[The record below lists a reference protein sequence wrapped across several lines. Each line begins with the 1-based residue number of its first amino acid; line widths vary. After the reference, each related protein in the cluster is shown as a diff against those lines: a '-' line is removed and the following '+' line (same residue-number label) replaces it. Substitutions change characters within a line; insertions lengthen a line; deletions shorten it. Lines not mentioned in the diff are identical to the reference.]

1 MNKRVL
7 VTTQFLSSFTGSPIT
22 RFDSGLESFESI
34 VDASGLS
41 EEKTIKI
48 LRVKST
54 DRAFSVIQAL
64 LKDHP
69 HDYDSGLDSILQ
81 AKDKYPEFR
90 EFNELVAL
98 TRVDASRLETLETD
112 QEKQEFI
119 RSIDGSH
126 DTKNAELKS
135 SNRC

>member
-1 MNKRVL
+1 M
-7 VTTQFLSSFTGSPIT
+7 
-22 RFDSGLESFESI
+22 
-34 VDASGLS
+34 
-41 EEKTIKI
+41 
-48 LRVKST
+48 
-54 DRAFSVIQAL
+54 
-64 LKDHP
+64 
-69 HDYDSGLDSILQ
+69 Q